1 MNARHVTSTRHV
13 FDPSIYTLLTPSL
26 PLCRARLPFHSSR
39 PRNRRVRRVGCAAEY
54 GVARISWRNTWRS
67 FLPANEGEF
76 WICRACHF
84 LKILPLDPA
93 LRRRAYKFREGTR
106 DYWDSV
112 TEIGVEFFG
121 FLESNCIQ
129 VVLRI
134 HHFYQS
140 YDLHLDSL
148 RNEFVSRHRSSHEF
162 FFFFANEKERST
174 LSRLIFWSV

>member
-1 MNARHVTSTRHV
+1 MEGAKSNRAPISAALSSLFPSRSTWLRWHVSPRRFSIAPLYGINEKVRVMNARHVTSTRHV
-13 FDPSIYTLLTPSL
+13 FDPSIYTLLIPSL
-26 PLCRARLPFHSSR
+26 PLCRARLPFRSSR

-93 LRRRAYKFREGTR
+93 LRHRAYKFREGTR

-112 TEIGVEFFG
+112 TEIG
-121 FLESNCIQ
+121 
-129 VVLRI
+129 
-134 HHFYQS
+134 
-140 YDLHLDSL
+140 
-148 RNEFVSRHRSSHEF
+148 
-162 FFFFANEKERST
+162 
-174 LSRLIFWSV
+174 